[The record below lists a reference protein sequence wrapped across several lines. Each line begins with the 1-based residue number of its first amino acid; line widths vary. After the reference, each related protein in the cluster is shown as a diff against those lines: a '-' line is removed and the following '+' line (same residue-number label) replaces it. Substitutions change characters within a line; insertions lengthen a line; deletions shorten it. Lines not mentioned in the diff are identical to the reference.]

1 MWAPGR
7 RTLPKR
13 GVGRKHRLSRAGKK
27 TGVGVGERT
36 GDDNRRKE
44 TRSKSVREGDA
55 LRENLRRRKA
65 QGRARGDPKPAA
77 RQTLLRPRRDD

>member
-13 GVGRKHRLSRAGKK
+13 GVGRKHRPLRAGKR

-36 GDDNRRKE
+36 GDDSRRKGA
-44 TRSKSVREGDA
+44 RSKSAREGDA

-65 QGRARGDPKPAA
+65 QGRARGGPKQAA